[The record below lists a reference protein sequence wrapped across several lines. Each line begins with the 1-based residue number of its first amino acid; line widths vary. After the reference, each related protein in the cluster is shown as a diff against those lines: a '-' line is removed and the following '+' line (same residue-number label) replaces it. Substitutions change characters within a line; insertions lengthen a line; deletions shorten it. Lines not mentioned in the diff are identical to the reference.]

1 MNIGIPFYYLESFFD
16 FVILKR
22 IITFFNAL
30 KVIKDKVRYKIFA
43 SKPIQEIKKTVWLK
57 LLFVLF
63 RYLNLLPRYKD
74 LKYL

>member
-30 KVIKDKVRYKIFA
+30 KDIKDKVRYKIFA
-43 SKPIQEIKKTVWLK
+43 SKPIQEIEKTV
-57 LLFVLF
+57 
-63 RYLNLLPRYKD
+63 
-74 LKYL
+74 